1 MIDSLVAFQDHF
13 ATSTIKEQLNLDK
26 PYALMTFH
34 RPSNV
39 DENRNLKNL
48 LQALEKVAETLDC
61 VFPIHPRTRN
71 KLENLGFLNRLQ
83 PNPRFHILDPIG
95 YIHFMRLQKDASVI
109 LTDSG
114 GLQEESTFFGVPCL
128 TVRDNTERPV
138 TITHGTN
145 KLIGTEYE
153 NIPNEVEQAV
163 SVPLER
169 NTSSELWDGK
179 AAERIAE
186 ILKDNLIRK
195 I

>member
-1 MIDSLVAFQDHF
+1 MN
-13 ATSTIKEQLNLDK
+13 IKDQLNLDR

-39 DENRNLKNL
+39 DENKNLKNL
-48 LQALEKVAETLDC
+48 VKALEKISETLDC

-71 KLENLGFLNRLQ
+71 KLENLGFLKRLQ
-83 PNPRFHILDPIG
+83 LNPRFHILDSIG
-95 YIHFMRLQKDASVI
+95 YIDFMRLQKDASVI

-138 TITHGTN
+138 TILHGTN
-145 KLIGTEYE
+145 KLIGTKYA
-153 NIPNEVEQAV
+153 NIPNEVKQTV
-163 SVPLER
+163 SVPVER
-169 NTSSELWDGK
+169 SIRPELWDGK
-179 AAERIAE
+179 AAKRIAE
-186 ILKDNLIRK
+186 ILRDNLIRN

>member
-13 ATSTIKEQLNLDK
+13 ATSTIKDQLNLDR

-39 DENRNLKNL
+39 DENDNLKNL
-48 LQALEKVAETLDC
+48 VLALEKVSDTLDC
-61 VFPIHPRTRN
+61 VFPIHPRTRT
-71 KLENLGFLNRLQ
+71 KLDNFGFLNRLQ
-83 PNPRFHILDPIG
+83 LNPRFHILDPIG
-95 YIHFMRLQKDASVI
+95 YIDFMRLQKDASVI

-145 KLIGTEYE
+145 KLIGTEYAK
-153 NIPNEVEQAV
+153 IPNEVQQAI
-163 SVPLER
+163 SIPEER
-169 NTSSELWDGK
+169 STRPELWDGK
-179 AAERIAE
+179 AAKRIAE
-186 ILKDNLIRK
+186 ILRDNLIRN